1 MINLGVIDILMLV
14 LLLGVFFYAARKHEM
29 LSFYVALVLVVLIE
43 VERLVPG
50 TLKVVGDAIRGID
63 TVNAGLPHVEIAPI
77 ITIK

>member
-1 MINLGVIDILMLV
+1 MINLGVIDILLLV
-14 LLLGVFFYAARKHEM
+14 LLVSVFVYSARQHER
-29 LSFYVALVLVVLIE
+29 LPFYVALVLVVLIE

-50 TLKVVGDAIRGID
+50 TLKVIGDAIRGID